1 MNKEVIKQNLE
12 VRIKLTVNGMKVKK
26 YVKKM
31 KRITKLLDELDN
43 ALQDLDDSEFCE
55 KDNSDLVS
63 MKLDL
68 SNKGFKDFVEAVR
81 RESENSQQSR

>member
-1 MNKEVIKQNLE
+1 MKAGKFFIHLTEFNSEINKRKANQMNKEVIKQNLE

-43 ALQDLDDSEFCE
+43 ALQDLDDSESY
-55 KDNSDLVS
+55 KSP
-63 MKLDL
+63 
-68 SNKGFKDFVEAVR
+68 NK
-81 RESENSQQSR
+81 

>member
-43 ALQDLDDSEFCE
+43 ALQDLDDSESY
-55 KDNSDLVS
+55 KSP
-63 MKLDL
+63 
-68 SNKGFKDFVEAVR
+68 NK
-81 RESENSQQSR
+81 